1 MKNVFTKTGKKESE
15 KMQKRKTAETTGKVE
30 REGGQRKMRERQ
42 NAKSLGAVHTH
53 THTHTHTQILI
64 QWKNLAIQRCYVN
77 KADLLDSLEQCL
89 AKTGRVF
96 RTQKLEKTG
105 KIFNIKSRLFGND
118 TSILGNSRAF
128 YTRKMHLK
136 ISAKII
142 FQNI

>member
-1 MKNVFTKTGKKESE
+1 ME
-15 KMQKRKTAETTGKVE
+15 KFGHSKILCQQSRFVGQSGE
-30 REGGQRKMRERQ
+30 R
-42 NAKSLGAVHTH
+42 
-53 THTHTHTQILI
+53 
-64 QWKNLAIQRCYVN
+64 
-77 KADLLDSLEQCL
+77 EQCL

-96 RTQKLEKTG
+96 CTQKLEKTG

-142 FQNI
+142 FTKYKHRKIYYKKEISARNK